1 MILGVF
7 SETFIY
13 NIVLK
18 SFTMSYYLG
27 LNKKMTENHNNN
39 NLTENHNNN
48 NRIMLDITTCE
59 PLAEKVFPGIG
70 VIEIKKIAMAG
81 VIDKFCEL
89 RLKKQYIE
97 KKWNLKKAGNSS
109 KR

>member
-27 LNKKMTENHNNN
+27 LNKKM
-39 NLTENHNNN
+39 TENHNNN